1 MSTNVITP
9 QEVKLK
15 DLRKLLMVCFIGITL
30 SIILLASLPMFLI
43 DTSVSQS
50 VEGTP
55 VDVLLTVLV
64 VGLLVLIGVIGV
76 VCLVIYYIF
85 KYRLEK
91 DDELFL

>member
-1 MSTNVITP
+1 MSTNTITP
-9 QEVKLK
+9 QEKKLK
-15 DLRKLLMVCFIGITL
+15 DLRKILTICFIGI
-30 SIILLASLPMFLI
+30 SISIFLLASLPAFLI
-43 DTSVSQS
+43 DARTAQS

-55 VDVLLTVLV
+55 IEVLMTVFV
-64 VGLLVLIGVIGV
+64 VGLLIMIGVTGV

>member
-9 QEVKLK
+9 QEKKIK
-15 DLRKLLMVCFIGITL
+15 DLRKILTACFIGITL

-43 DTSVSQS
+43 DTRASQS
-50 VEGTP
+50 IEGTP
-55 VDVLLTVLV
+55 IDALLTILV
-64 VGLLVLIGVIGV
+64 VGLLVLIGITGV

-91 DDELFL
+91 EDELFL